1 MSFFTGLVMYYLLLW
16 CFIGILLFTWQ
27 EMSRS
32 GKAKHPEGKN
42 GMRR

>member
-16 CFIGILLFTWQ
+16 CFIAILLFSWQ

-32 GKAKHPEGKN
+32 GKAKHPEGKK
-42 GMRR
+42 GWRR